1 MKEYGVH
8 FWDYG
13 ADGIISGETVINAV
27 EKNFERIAKRARIG
41 NVAGYRLAKVV
52 LEYRKEIFGGKGG
65 GVLSITAY
73 GSDGLVGYDPET
85 DEPKTTELWIEGVTP
100 DELPEPDVTTTFREN

>member
-13 ADGIISGETVINAV
+13 ADDIISGETVINAV

-41 NVAGYRLAKVV
+41 NVAGYSLIKVV

-65 GVLSITAY
+65 GVLSITAR
-73 GSDGLVGYDPET
+73 GSDGLVGYE
-85 DEPKTTELWIEGVTP
+85 
-100 DELPEPDVTTTFREN
+100 PEPDVTTTFRKN

>member
-13 ADGIISGETVINAV
+13 ADYAISGETVIKAV
-27 EKNFERIAKRARIG
+27 EKNFERIAKRAQIG

-52 LEYRKEIFGGKGG
+52 LEYQKGIFGGKGG

>member
-1 MKEYGVH
+1 MKKYSVH
-8 FWDYG
+8 FWDYYS
-13 ADGIISGETVINAV
+13 DYVISGETVIKAV
-27 EKNFERIAKRARIG
+27 EQNFERIAKRARIG
-41 NVAGYRLAKVV
+41 NVAGYSLIKVV

-85 DEPKTTELWIEGVTP
+85 DEPKTTELWIGRVTP
-100 DELPEPDVTTTFREN
+100 DELPEPDVTTAFREN

>member
-13 ADGIISGETVINAV
+13 ADDIISGETVIKAV
-27 EKNFERIAKRARIG
+27 EENFERIAKRARIG
-41 NVAGYRLAKVV
+41 NVAGYSLIKVV
-52 LEYRKEIFGGKGG
+52 LEYRKEIFGGNGG
-65 GVLSITAY
+65 GVLSITAR
-73 GSDGLVGYDPET
+73 GSDELVNYNPET

-100 DELPEPDVTTTFREN
+100 DELPEPDVTTTFRKN